1 MDTKEDDMRRKA
13 WAATVAAAVG
23 LAVLGGS
30 PASAVQPVSQEVV
43 TNPDPVNWTPHVL
56 DGDVRAIEEVGD
68 TTLVGGDFHSVRNAG
83 DDLTTLTRD
92 YLFAYDGD
100 TGTISTT
107 FTPSLNG
114 MVYDIEP
121 SGDGQTAYVAGQFSS
136 VAGGSGRTSRIA
148 RLDVTTGAIDPT
160 FRSPGFNGL
169 IKSVVLRGGRL
180 YVGGSFTV
188 AGPSTRT
195 ILAELD
201 PTTGALL
208 DTVNL
213 DFNTPRNGGN
223 LQIMTLDVTPD
234 GSRMMV
240 IGNFTK
246 IGTLDRYQIAQID
259 LTVSPVVVT
268 DWQTTRYGNA
278 CSGSFDTYMR
288 DLDISPDG
296 SYFVAVTTGAYSGG
310 PGAGVLC
317 DSAARWN
324 LGTGGPGQQPVWVD
338 YTGGDTLWSVGV
350 SGAAVYVGGHQRWLN
365 NPSASDRAGQGA
377 VAREGI
383 AALDPRNGLPLSWNP
398 GRERGVGAF
407 EITAASQG
415 VYVGS
420 DTERFGNDEFHGRI
434 ALTPLAGGSVLPDDF
449 TGTLPADVYSLG
461 QSNGN
466 TVTRRSF
473 TGTSVTGSSTIN
485 DGTTWG
491 NIRGAFMVDGVVYTG
506 RFVSNFTTGVFEART
521 VSGSTFGAPTTVDV
535 NGLTNF
541 TNELRTVTGM
551 FFDGATGRLYFTLS
565 GSGRLYYRYFTPQSR
580 VVGGLRFDGPANL
593 PDLDWTRV
601 SSMFLTGGNLY
612 VASSLDGNLR
622 RYAWNSAAGTPV
634 AGATVVSG
642 PAYGQDWRAR
652 GAFVNAPLNG
662 GNLPPVASFT
672 SDCSG
677 LQCTVD
683 ASGSTDSD
691 GTVASVAWTFG
702 DGGTASTT
710 TAAHLYAA
718 AGTYD
723 VTLTVTDDDGATNST
738 TQQVTV
744 TAPASQIAFRSGV
757 STDANTNLV
766 SVTLPSSVQE
776 GDTLL
781 MFATLNSSTVTVGT
795 PTGVTGWT
803 QVQALP
809 GNTMQS
815 VLWRRTATATDAGA
829 TVRVPLSG
837 TAKVSLQ
844 VLAYSG
850 STAANPVSAA
860 AGAAETVTTAS
871 HTTPQVSVATAGSY
885 VVSYWADKTTDTT
898 AWTLPGA
905 VAVRQSTTGTGSGH
919 IASVSGDPGVSFGVG
934 TAGGITATANS
945 ANNKALMW
953 SVVIAP

>member
-1 MDTKEDDMRRKA
+1 MRRQA

-23 LAVLGGS
+23 LAVLAGT
-30 PASAVQPVSQEVV
+30 PASAVQSVPHQVVS
-43 TNPDPVNWTPHVL
+43 NPDPVNWTPHVL

-68 TTLVGGDFHSVRNAG
+68 TTLVGGNFHSVRNADG
-83 DDLTTLTRD
+83 DLTSLDRD

-100 TGTISTT
+100 TGTVSTSFAPT
-107 FTPSLNG
+107 LNG

-121 SGDGQTAYVAGQFSS
+121 SGDGQTAYVAGQFNN
-136 VAGGSGRTSRIA
+136 VSGVSRTSRIA
-148 RLDVTTGAIDPT
+148 RLDVTTGAVDTT
-160 FRSPGFNGL
+160 FKSPGFNGL

-188 AGPSTRT
+188 AGPSPRT
-195 ILAELD
+195 LVAALD

-208 DTVNL
+208 DTL
-213 DFNTPRNGGN
+213 DLTFSAPRNGGN
-223 LQIMTLDVTPD
+223 LQAIAMDVTPD
-234 GSRMMV
+234 ASRLMV
-240 IGNFTK
+240 IGNFTRVN
-246 IGTLDRYQIAQID
+246 GLDRYQIAQVD
-259 LTVSPVVVT
+259 LTVSPAVVT

-296 SYFVAVTTGAYSGG
+296 SYFVVVTTGAYSGG

-324 LGTGGPGQQPVWVD
+324 LGTSGTGQQPVWVD
-338 YTGGDTLWSVGV
+338 YTGGDTLWSVAV

-377 VAREGI
+377 VARDGI

-398 GRERGVGAF
+398 GRERGVGAY

-420 DTERFGNDEFHGRI
+420 DTERFGAEEFHGRL
-434 ALTPLAGGSVLPDDF
+434 ALTPLAGGKALPDDF
-449 TGTLPADVYSLG
+449 TGALPGDVYSLG

-466 TVTRRSF
+466 TVTRRGF

-485 DGTTWG
+485 DGTSWG

-506 RFVSNFTTGVFEART
+506 RFVSNFSNGVFEART
-521 VSGSTFGAPTTVDV
+521 VNGSTFGAPTTVNV

-541 TNELRTVTGM
+541 LTELRTMTGM
-551 FFDGATGRLYFTLS
+551 FFDRDTGRLYFTLS
-565 GSGRLYYRYFTPQSR
+565 GSSRLYYRYFTPESG
-580 VVGGLRFDGPANL
+580 VVGGLRFDGPTNL
-593 PDLDWTRV
+593 ADLDWSRV
-601 SSMFLTGGNLY
+601 ASMFLVGQDLY
-612 VASSLDGNLR
+612 VASSTDGNLR

-634 AGATVVSG
+634 AGGTVVSG
-642 PAYGQDWRAR
+642 PATGHDWRAR

-662 GNLPPVASFT
+662 SNQPPVASFT

-683 ASGSTDSD
+683 ASGSTDAD
-691 GTVASVAWTFG
+691 GSIASVAWTFG
-702 DGGTASTT
+702 DGGTASSSP
-710 TAAHLYAA
+710 AAHIYEA

-738 TQQVTV
+738 TGQVTV
-744 TAPASQIAFRSGV
+744 SAPTSEIAFRAAAG
-757 STDANTNLV
+757 TDANTNLA
-766 SVTLPSSVQE
+766 SVTLPSSVQA

-781 MFATLNSSTVTVGT
+781 MFATLNTSTVTVGT

-829 TVRVPLSG
+829 TVRVPLSA
-837 TAKVSLQ
+837 TSKVSLQ

-860 AGAAETVTTAS
+860 AGAVETVTTAS
-871 HTTPQVSVATAGSY
+871 HTTPQVPVAAAGSY
-885 VVSYWADKTTDTT
+885 VVSYWADKTSDTT
-898 AWTLPGA
+898 AWTVPGA
-905 VAVRQSTTGTGSGH
+905 IAARQSTTGTGSGH
-919 IASVSGDPGVSFGVG
+919 IASVSGDPGTPFGVG
-934 TAGGITATANS
+934 TGGGITATANS
-945 ANNKALMW
+945 ANSKALMW